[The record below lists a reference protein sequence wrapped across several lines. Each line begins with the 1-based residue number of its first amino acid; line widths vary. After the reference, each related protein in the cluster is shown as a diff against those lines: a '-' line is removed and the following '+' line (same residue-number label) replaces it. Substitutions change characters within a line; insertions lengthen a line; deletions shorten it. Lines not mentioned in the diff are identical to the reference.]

1 MRAML
6 VRVVSVLYGLHQIIE
21 KVRKDYVRTEQ
32 AGYNEGK
39 DLSAILNYSEDVS
52 GIKTSDPNYH
62 N

>member
-1 MRAML
+1 MRALLDVIFKISKYLMGTDA
-6 VRVVSVLYGLHQIIE
+6 RVIINSNFT
-21 KVRKDYVRTEQ
+21 KD

-52 GIKTSDPNYH
+52 GIKTSDPISH